1 MNKKKLLIT
10 ATLAVALLLAFSFV
24 GCENSTVTGNTTGEP
39 TVGISAD
46 QITWVSWKPEVL
58 EAMEANSLNKIGD
71 AGKMITVTAGG
82 IVGGNV
88 TFGNTVYIPEGAV
101 PANTFIEV
109 EVVCVDGHDQCGSGI
124 DFLPNMQFLT
134 DVRITLS
141 WESVDV
147 DSLNVDDFEVFYSED
162 GGLSWFEI
170 DDLVIDY
177 DAMTIAVW
185 QDHFTRYAW
194 GLSISADL

>member
-1 MNKKKLLIT
+1 
-10 ATLAVALLLAFSFV
+10 
-24 GCENSTVTGNTTGEP
+24 
-39 TVGISAD
+39 
-46 QITWVSWKPEVL
+46 
-58 EAMEANSLNKIGD
+58 ME
-71 AGKMITVTAGG
+71 
-82 IVGGNV
+82 
-88 TFGNTVYIPEGAV
+88 
-101 PANTFIEV
+101 
-109 EVVCVDGHDQCGSGI
+109 
-124 DFLPNMQFLT
+124 FLT
-134 DVRITLS
+134 DVRISLC